1 MEGSISGAR
10 LTTAQLAERAGMSA
24 GTLRMWESRYG
35 FPTPRRLPGGHHRYS
50 ERDAEMLREVLR
62 LREQGMSIS
71 AAITGVKARGADRP
85 ASIFAGLRESRP
97 DLQPVVV
104 SKRALLQI
112 THAIEDEYC
121 ARASSGMLIAS
132 FQRAHFFRQ
141 SERRWRELARTAE
154 VACALADFDE
164 LRVSDADPPIPIEVP
179 VDRDNPLAR
188 EWALVVDAPDA
199 RACMA
204 AWEQPVNAE
213 LPDLERRFELIWSFE
228 PEVVR
233 TARTIACGLIA
244 ELQPELVPRLPAA
257 PDEPVP
263 VSQPELRFA
272 NSLAQRMIGY
282 LAVRA

>member
-1 MEGSISGAR
+1 MEAPGSAR

-62 LREQGMSIS
+62 LRAQGMSIS
-71 AAITGVKARGADRP
+71 AAIASVKSRGADRP

-97 DLQPVVV
+97 DLRPIVVD
-104 SKRALLQI
+104 KRALLRI

-121 ARASSGMLIAS
+121 ARASAGTLIAS
-132 FQRAHFFRQ
+132 FQRAHFYRR
-141 SERRWRELARTAE
+141 SERRWHELARTAD

-164 LRVSDADPPIPIEVP
+164 LRMPEADPPVPIEVP

-199 RACMA
+199 RACLA
-204 AWEQPVNAE
+204 AWEQAANTD
-213 LPDLERRFELIWSFE
+213 LPDLEREFELIWSFE

-233 TARTIACGLIA
+233 TARTVACGLLV
-244 ELQPELVPRLPAA
+244 ELAPELAARLPAA

-263 VSQPELRFA
+263 ASQPELRFA

-282 LAVRA
+282 LAMRA